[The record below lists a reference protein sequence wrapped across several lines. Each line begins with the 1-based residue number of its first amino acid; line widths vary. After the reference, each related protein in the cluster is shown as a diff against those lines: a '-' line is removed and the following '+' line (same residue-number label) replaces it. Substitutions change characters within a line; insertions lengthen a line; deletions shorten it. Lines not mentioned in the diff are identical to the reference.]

1 MKNSKSNSV
10 VDKTVVDL
18 LDEASRKQFGAD
30 NRIYLHQKW
39 NLISF
44 WIMSGIG
51 LLYFIWYAI
60 SFPLHHFASLVWV
73 IPTLI
78 LYWFLLFKYGLPH
91 FESNNSKFLATRY
104 GKKPFLHWGN
114 HLDWLDNRDIIKIAK
129 MKRCFRIQK
138 MKFLVDFFSIR
149 SQKAKIFFNPSS
161 AAFHAWGASI
171 IGTLIVNLMSEIFKV
186 GDMRLA
192 NAVTFFLISLG
203 TLTAL
208 FVFIANCESRRLE
221 RLSELLR
228 IASLQAPR

>member
-1 MKNSKSNSV
+1 
-10 VDKTVVDL
+10 
-18 LDEASRKQFGAD
+18 
-30 NRIYLHQKW
+30 
-39 NLISF
+39 
-44 WIMSGIG
+44 
-51 LLYFIWYAI
+51 
-60 SFPLHHFASLVWV
+60 
-73 IPTLI
+73 
-78 LYWFLLFKYGLPH
+78 
-91 FESNNSKFLATRY
+91 
-104 GKKPFLHWGN
+104 
-114 HLDWLDNRDIIKIAK
+114 
-129 MKRCFRIQK
+129 